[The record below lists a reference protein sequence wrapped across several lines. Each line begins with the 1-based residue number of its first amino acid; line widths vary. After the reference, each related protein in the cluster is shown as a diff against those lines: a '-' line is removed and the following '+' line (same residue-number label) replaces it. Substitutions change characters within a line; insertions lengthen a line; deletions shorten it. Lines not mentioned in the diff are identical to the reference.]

1 MATWNRCAI
10 CGRAIPVGELCYGI
24 KNWRGDPDG
33 GDTICRDCLVPENA
47 PALTPPN
54 EWINMEDRTPEF
66 PGFLD
71 HIMVVTCD
79 KNGYVMPMVR
89 ERTLVGYEWVERWLY
104 PWNKIYDGPEITHW
118 MPLPKPPKVTEDVAE
133 NATTTEHST
142 WHEWIKE
149 RFDAVR

>member
-1 MATWNRCAI
+1 MARMIDAGGLCDNLTDI
-10 CGRAIPVGELCYGI
+10 YGGEDRLVCLKDVLDLI
-24 KNWRGDPDG
+24 ANMP
-33 GDTICRDCLVPENA
+33 TIVQ
-47 PALTPPN
+47 PN

-133 NATTTEHST
+133 NATTTEHSA